1 MSDRDV
7 PGRGGPSEPGE
18 PGFDAVEHL
27 RRKLEG
33 MKAAESG
40 ASGAGASEAG
50 KPVRLPRRPRRMS
63 EEPGEQPRKTW
74 RSEGGGSVYDPAP
87 TRPVLRSELQRETGW
102 WQAGPGSAWLPTVRP
117 DAADAEQDASV
128 IDFGAARRKRDGAE
142 GRARGGR
149 RMAKPRRIGSDA
161 GSSTDGDQGEG
172 RPDDTDPREPN
183 GPGPQR

>member
-1 MSDRDV
+1 MSDREV
-7 PGRGGPSEPGE
+7 PGRGRPSEPGE

-40 ASGAGASEAG
+40 ASGSGASEAG

-63 EEPGEQPRKTW
+63 EESGERPRKTW

-102 WQAGPGSAWLPTVRP
+102 WQAGPGSAWLPTVQP
-117 DAADAEQDASV
+117 DPAGAEQDGSV
-128 IDFGAARRKRDGAE
+128 IDFGAARRKRADAE
-142 GRARGGR
+142 GQARGGR
-149 RMAKPRRIGSDA
+149 RMAKPRRVGSDA
-161 GSSTDGDQGEG
+161 GAGSNDDQFED
-172 RPDDTDPREPN
+172 RPGDTDSPEPD
-183 GPGPQR
+183 GPGPRR